1 MIRKAYIQPFK
12 RVYLPSKL
20 FLHLAYLSMFPS
32 VMSWTLLDRSVLI
45 FSIWSLFSR
54 PMLFP
59 LYFSV
64 VILFGCGG
72 DCSELGAWSSLE
84 SSFHRFCKEGKHI
97 SNTPLTLKVLFAQD
111 VFQQKSQRSRLKE
124 LLGKKKD
131 LLNEEI
137 RLGEDASFPTMI
149 PFYISPGWCYC
160 EGMRPLTSGFVLST
174 VAPQW
179 GRNLACEVLHC
190 PALSI
195 SLYSLWA
202 YAVLLPFMAPKYS
215 RSLRAR
221 TA

>member
-12 RVYLPSKL
+12 IVYLPSKL

-32 VMSWTLLDRSVLI
+32 VMSWTLLDRSVLF
-45 FSIWSLFSR
+45 FSIWSLLSR

-72 DCSELGAWSSLE
+72 DWSELGAWSSLE
-84 SSFHRFCKEGKHI
+84 SSFHRFCKQGKHI
-97 SNTPLTLKVLFAQD
+97 SNTPLTLKALFAQD

-124 LLGKKKD
+124 LLGKKKIARWRNKVRWGCVLSNND
-131 LLNEEI
+131 
-137 RLGEDASFPTMI
+137 

-195 SLYSLWA
+195 SLHSLQA
-202 YAVLLPFMAPKYS
+202 
-215 RSLRAR
+215 
-221 TA
+221 